1 MLEGSVDLPE
11 GRKTLQRDL
20 GRLDHWA
27 EANGMKFSKTKC
39 QDLCFSDNN
48 PIHRLGAEGL
58 ENCAEEKDLGVL
70 VDGQLN
76 IIQQCAQVARCS
88 LLGS

>member
-39 QDLCFSDNN
+39 QLLHFSDNN
-48 PIHRLGAEGL
+48 LIDCYRLGAEWM
-58 ENCAEEKDLGVL
+58 EDCAGEKDLRVL
-70 VDGQLN
+70 VD
-76 IIQQCAQVARCS
+76 A
-88 LLGS
+88 